1 MLQELMKEIERGG
14 PLEVNR
20 LATRLDTTPLMIT
33 MMLETLQKSGF
44 LKQYQ
49 SCGDGCAGCSLS
61 PACGHANMNTA
72 QLWQFNSE
80 GKEGK

>member
-1 MLQELMKEIERGG
+1 MLQALIKEIERGG

-20 LATRLDTTPLMIT
+20 LAASLDTTPEMIT

-49 SCGDGCAGCSLS
+49 SCEDGCAGCSLS
-61 PACGHANMNTA
+61 SACGHANVNIA
-72 QLWQFNSE
+72 QLWQYKSE
-80 GKEGK
+80 G